1 MTINVSRNYACLRE
15 TSIDYSDPY
24 YCITFED
31 CIKQSF
37 DYKIGSS
44 ESTKIILEYQA
55 CLINKLDQL
64 PSSELQSF
72 ISYHM
77 NLVADKLEWLRGLDK
92 LINHK
97 RLEPESELFGNAKI
111 LNTLI
116 PDMIM
121 EIKNMENIKSEP
133 FEKIKT
139 SLNIKE
145 MGIFCNLLCETGI
158 ISEEKVKRKLSRI
171 ITANFD
177 SKDGGNSAD
186 SLLNHFYSKHNNSYN
201 SLRVRL
207 ESLLDQLDKQQ
218 LEMLNKPK

>member
-1 MTINVSRNYACLRE
+1 MTINVSRNYACLFE
-15 TSIDYSDPY
+15 TSIDSYDPY
-24 YCITFED
+24 YCITHED

-37 DYKIGSS
+37 NYKVGLKD
-44 ESTKIILEYQA
+44 STRIILEYQA

-64 PSSELQSF
+64 PSSELHSF
-72 ISYHM
+72 ITYHM
-77 NLVADKLEWLRGLDK
+77 NLVVNKLEWLRGLDR

-97 RLEPESELFGNAKI
+97 RIEPEAELFGNAKI
-111 LNTLI
+111 LDTLI

-121 EIKNMENIKSEP
+121 ETKNKEQIKGEP
-133 FEKIKT
+133 FEKVKT

-171 ITANFD
+171 IATHFD
-177 SKDGGNSAD
+177 SKEGSNSPD

-201 SLRVRL
+201 SLRERL
-207 ESLLDQLDKQQ
+207 QALLDQLNKQQ
-218 LEMLNKPK
+218 LEMLKKSK